1 MEAAARVS
9 KKHGVRLTGRQ
20 LLKWY
25 ERTPERWATYVRAK
39 QTGIELRVSEAHRIA
54 ASAGVGISDPALA
67 NVAIARARLEVDL
80 VKWEASKLV
89 PKLYGDK
96 LQHEHSG
103 SLSVTV
109 ATGVDL
115 LGASPSRRISASLDD
130 ELDGVTDAH
139 YRVLGDAASP
149 AVARPAAAPMRAAF
163 DALD

>member
-9 KKHGVRLTGRQ
+9 KKHGVKLTGRQ

-25 ERTPERWATYVRAK
+25 ERTPERWASYIRAK

-54 ASAGVGISDPALA
+54 ASAGVGITDPALA
-67 NVAIARARLEVDL
+67 NVAVARARLEVDL

-103 SLSVTV
+103 SLSVVV

-115 LGASPSRRISASLDD
+115 LAAPPTSRIGVSLDAM
-130 ELDGVTDAH
+130 LDGEEVRDAAV
-139 YRVLGDAASP
+139 RVVDAAPVRLGDAAF
-149 AVARPAAAPMRAAF
+149 A
-163 DALD
+163 ALD

>member
-9 KKHGVRLTGRQ
+9 KKHGVKLTGRQ

-25 ERTPERWATYVRAK
+25 ERTPERWASYIRAK

-54 ASAGVGISDPALA
+54 ASAGVGITDPALA

-103 SLSVTV
+103 NLSVTV

-115 LGASPSRRISASLDD
+115 LAASPTPRIGVSLDSL
-130 ELDGVTDAH
+130 LDGEDVRDAAV
-139 YRVLGDAASP
+139 RVLPAAPAPAASP
-149 AVARPAAAPMRAAF
+149 ARLDDSFA
-163 DALD
+163 ALD

>member
-9 KKHGVRLTGRQ
+9 KKHGVKLTGRQ

-25 ERTPERWATYVRAK
+25 ERTPERWASYVRAK

-54 ASAGVGISDPALA
+54 ATAGVGITDPALA
-67 NVAIARARLEVDL
+67 NVAVARARLEVDL

-103 SLSVTV
+103 SLSVVV
-109 ATGVDL
+109 ATGVDAIPL
-115 LGASPSRRISASLDD
+115 ASPTSRIGVSLDAM
-130 ELDGVTDAH
+130 LDGEEV
-139 YRVLGDAASP
+139 RDAAVRMVD
-149 AVARPAAAPMRAAF
+149 AAPAACAPARLDDSFA
-163 DALD
+163 ALD